1 MNSSEKQI
9 NLNDFISDFLSRNSG
24 ILDVHRE
31 ISREHLYSRAELC
44 VVFGIAKQQF
54 DEFKKIL
61 ELAEAKIYIHSHNY
75 YSLTKLIASNGFIQS
90 ISPLTNFPKL

>member
-9 NLNDFISDFLSRNSG
+9 NCNDFICDFLSRNSG

-44 VVFGIAKQQF
+44 VVFGIAKQHF
-54 DEFKKIL
+54 DEFKKIV
-61 ELAEAKIYIHSHNY
+61 ELAEAKIDIDSRNY
-75 YSLTKLIASNGFIQS
+75 YSLTKLIESNGFIQS